1 MMIIPKDTKEYMNES
16 SY

>member
-1 MMIIPKDTKEYMNES
+1 MIIPKDTKEYMNES